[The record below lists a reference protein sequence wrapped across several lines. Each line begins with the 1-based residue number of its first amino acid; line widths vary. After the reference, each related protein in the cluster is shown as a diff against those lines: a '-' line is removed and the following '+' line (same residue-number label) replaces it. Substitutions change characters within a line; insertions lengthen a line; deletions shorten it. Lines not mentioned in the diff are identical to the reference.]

1 MWTLHLFV
9 ILCVTSTSYFK
20 FSIMP
25 PKSKPLAALN
35 VNDPEVKSAYRAFT
49 AWIASQGL
57 RRGAEHVLRK
67 CGGEKRDG
75 LTVDTILEQ
84 ISGLNEILPV
94 YIEAVVALCA
104 EERKEKNP
112 LEWWRKFVKHKLKP
126 SWFDGVWERLPTAS
140 MNLKKHDSEYYSLEN
155 QDWAQ
160 TAAVE
165 ILTLDFMMDD
175 LLATQGTDASECEFM
190 KKDIVIDSGEMDRRI
205 AVYEQVAEH
214 RLGANDTDYNQ
225 GLSVQEVREM
235 MPDEQADAAHFLHLQ
250 GHRNQTK
257 RTNSLIA
264 LNEDADEKDHLAIL
278 TETVLFQ
285 AKLLEQITHVSEV
298 VRAGHSLLKRDL
310 RKGRNNVL
318 SIKQTT
324 RDKEP
329 AWYAKCDSA
338 VYALTDEEG
347 MKFESK
353 GVTESS
359 RQQKGRKMRDDIYK
373 QYASLWDDEG
383 YTWVKMPEE
392 SKIAIANACG
402 QAPIH
407 WNPDITSRR
416 LTNYIAFRR
425 SGKGRT
431 RLNKGK
437 NSQASGKKDQNKTR
451 SHVKVPQSVR
461 MLTLCSHYVCIL
473 KQCAHNAIG

>member
-1 MWTLHLFV
+1 
-9 ILCVTSTSYFK
+9 
-20 FSIMP
+20 MP
-25 PKSKPLAALN
+25 PKSKSGPLEALD
-35 VNDPEVKSAYRAFT
+35 VNDPAVKSAYRAFT

-67 CGGEKRDG
+67 CGGEKDDG

-104 EERKEKNP
+104 EERNDKNP
-112 LEWWRKFVKHKLKP
+112 LEWWRKFVSKKLKP
-126 SWFDGVWERLPTAS
+126 SWFVGVWERLPTAS
-140 MNLKKHDSEYYSLEN
+140 MNLKKHDEEYYSLEN
-155 QDWAQ
+155 QEWAQ
-160 TAAVE
+160 IAAVE
-165 ILTLDFMMDD
+165 ILTLDFMMDE
-175 LLATQGTDASECEFM
+175 LLATQGADASECELM

-205 AVYEQVAEH
+205 AVYEQVADY
-214 RLGANDTDYNQ
+214 RLGAEDSDYNH

-235 MPDEQADAAHFLHLQ
+235 MPDAQADSAHFVNIQ
-250 GHRNQTK
+250 GNRKQTK
-257 RTNSLIA
+257 RINSLIA
-264 LNEDADEKDHLAIL
+264 LNEDGDEKDHMTIL
-278 TETVLFQ
+278 TQTVLFQ
-285 AKLLEQITHVSEV
+285 AKLLDQVTHQIEV
-298 VRAGHSLLKRDL
+298 VRAGTSLLKRDL
-310 RKGRNNVL
+310 QKGRQNVL
-318 SIKQTT
+318 SNQRTA

-329 AWYAKCDSA
+329 AWCAKCDSA

-359 RQQKGRKMRDDIYK
+359 SQRKGRKMRDDIYK
-373 QYASLWDDEG
+373 QFASLWDDEG

-402 QAPIH
+402 KAPMH
-407 WNPDITSRR
+407 WNPDTTSRR

-431 RLNKGK
+431 RLKKEKDAQGTGK
-437 NSQASGKKDQNKTR
+437 EDKNNTR
-451 SHVKVPQSVR
+451 SDVKVPQSVR

-473 KQCAHNAIG
+473 KQCAHTVMR